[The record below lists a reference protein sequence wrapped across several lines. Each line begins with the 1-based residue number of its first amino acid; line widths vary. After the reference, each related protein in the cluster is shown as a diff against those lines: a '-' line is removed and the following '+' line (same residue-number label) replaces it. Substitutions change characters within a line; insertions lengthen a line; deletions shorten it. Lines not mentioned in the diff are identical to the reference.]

1 VEARLQPFQPSWIGS
16 EGKLRHLLGLQV
28 VPFMDYGN
36 VWEVGE
42 NLTESGKGHAVGVGG
57 RYVFLALFNI
67 RVDYAW
73 DPRHPGNA
81 DRRRWIFDLIQA
93 F

>member
-1 VEARLQPFQPSWIGS
+1 
-16 EGKLRHLLGLQV
+16 
-28 VPFMDYGN
+28 
-36 VWEVGE
+36 
-42 NLTESGKGHAVGVGG
+42 VGG